1 LESKF
6 GSVKARFSENVICLL
21 MLDRQLKV
29 EITAEEITDLT
40 EEAEIDLIEEVE
52 IEGEILAIED
62 RVETETRVIEEKS
75 NC

>member
-1 LESKF
+1 
-6 GSVKARFSENVICLL
+6 

-62 RVETETRVIEEKS
+62 RVETETQVIEEKS